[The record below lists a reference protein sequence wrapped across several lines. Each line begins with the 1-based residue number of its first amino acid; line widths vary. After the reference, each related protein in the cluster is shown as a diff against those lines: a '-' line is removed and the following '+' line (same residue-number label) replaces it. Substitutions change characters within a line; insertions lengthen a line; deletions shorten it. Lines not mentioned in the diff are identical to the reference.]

1 MKLLNKTNV
10 YYIAVAI
17 AILLIGSFV
26 ISNRILFLLNKAI
39 NERLV
44 NEKSLIELQIANQ
57 IQLADEGFLIGDRI
71 EVVPLEKFHSLQVQ
85 LKDTSRYDAFF
96 ERLVPYRQLTYE
108 KLINNKVYKIKIM
121 KRLPE
126 MWHLFKGLLITV
138 GLTAIDVIFCFY
150 FLNRWFS
157 RKVWA
162 PFYGAINSLKAFD
175 LNTHAKLVFKKSG
188 IDEFNDLNEELS
200 RLTERIANDYNILK
214 EFTENASHEIQTPLA
229 IIRSKLELL
238 LQSELLNKDHI
249 KNIKSSLDAVNRLSR
264 LNKEL
269 ILITRIENRQ
279 FTENSTFLLNDLI
292 AEQLNQLE
300 AFITPKKITLI
311 ERIYEPVLVLMNRNL
326 VEILISNLLT
336 NAIKYNE
343 EGGKILIEMNKD
355 YLVVSNSGEPL
366 QISPEKIFERFLKDS
381 HSESMGL
388 GLAIVKKIC
397 DFYDFSIEYSYL
409 NSDRMHSFLIML
421 SPQHARH

>member
-1 MKLLNKTNV
+1 MKLLNKTNE

-17 AILLIGSFV
+17 VILLIGSFV
-26 ISNRILFLLNKAI
+26 ISNRILYLLNKEI

-44 NEKSLIELQIANQ
+44 NEKSQIEIQIASQ
-57 IQLADEGFLIGDRI
+57 IQLADAGIVIGDRI
-71 EVVPLEKFHSLQVQ
+71 EITPLNKFHSFQVQ
-85 LKDTSRYDAFF
+85 LKDTSRYDVYS
-96 ERLVPYRQLTYE
+96 ERMVPYRQLSYE
-108 KLINNKVYKIKIM
+108 KLINGKAYTIKIL

-126 MWHLFKGLLITV
+126 VRHLFKGLLLTV
-138 GLTAIDVIFCFY
+138 GLTAVDVIFCFY

-162 PFYGAINSLKAFD
+162 PFYGAINTLKAFD
-175 LNTHAKLVFKKSG
+175 LNTHTKLVFNKSG
-188 IDEFNDLNEELS
+188 VDEFNDLNEELT
-200 RLTERIANDYNILK
+200 RLTERIASDYNNLK

-238 LQSELLNKDHI
+238 LQSELLNRDHLQ
-249 KNIKSSLDAVNRLSR
+249 NIKSSLDAVNRLSR

-279 FTENSTFLLNDLI
+279 FAESSPFLLNDLI
-292 AEQLNQLE
+292 AEQLHQLD
-300 AFITPKKITLI
+300 AFISRKKITVV
-311 ERIYEPVLVLMNRNL
+311 EQMYDPVPVKLNRNL
-326 VEILISNLLT
+326 AEILISNLLT

-343 EGGKILIEMNKD
+343 EGGKILIEMNPH
-355 YLVVSNSGEPL
+355 YLVISNSGKPL

-409 NSDRMHSFLIML
+409 NRDRMHSFLIML
-421 SPQHARH
+421 TPQHARH